1 MINLIRKLLILNFL
15 VFFSFPLFAFSSSN
29 FLISQLAFKNYDYPA
44 ALSNF
49 SNKQIK
55 LSSSNLLDK
64 VISAV
69 IIEDIDLAHK
79 IASEMLIE
87 DNENQEALIVE
98 LVYLYSNKKLNKI
111 KEIQQTL
118 KDKNDLVD
126 FIFFNNNE
134 LKDNKTISK
143 SLVDIVVSSFSNAEQ
158 ASLNYNFLL
167 FYTSLAKIIDNSNDR
182 ATLIK
187 GELFQ
192 NVEQSKVAEEIFL
205 KIKPSS
211 SYYLEAQRS
220 LAINYSNFLSY
231 DQAQKKI
238 IILLQN
244 NNNNYGLKRIL
255 ADFYRVEKKFELA
268 ISLYDEMI
276 NERQDDLWNIFYRR
290 GICYERLGQWDK
302 AEKDFLTSLD
312 IKPDS
317 ANVLNYLA
325 YGWVEREIRIDQSL
339 QMLEAAYKAN
349 PESYYIIDSLA
360 WAHFKKNNL
369 NEAARLM
376 EMVIDM
382 APGEA
387 ISLDHLGDIYYAMNR
402 KREAI
407 HFWQQALELAEPE
420 DEIEKNVQSK
430 LDKFNAG

>member
-49 SNKQIK
+49 SNKEIK

-87 DNENQEALIVE
+87 DNENQEALIVK

-111 KEIQQTL
+111 KEIKQTL

-167 FYTSLAKIIDNSNDR
+167 FYTSLAKIIDNTNDR

-231 DQAQKKI
+231 DEAQKKI

-339 QMLEAAYKAN
+339 QMLESAYKAN

-387 ISLDHLGDIYYAMNR
+387 ISLDHLADIYYAMNR

-407 HFWQQALELAEPE
+407 HFWKQALELADPE
-420 DEIEKNVQSK
+420 DEIEENVQSK
-430 LDKFNAG
+430 LNKLNAG

>member
-1 MINLIRKLLILNFL
+1 MINLIRKLLILIFL
-15 VFFSFPLFAFSSSN
+15 VLFSLPLSAFSSSN
-29 FLISQLAFKNYDYPA
+29 FLISQSAFKNYDYSA
-44 ALSNF
+44 ALLNISSKDISLSNT
-49 SNKQIK
+49 
-55 LSSSNLLDK
+55 NLLDR

-69 IIEDIDLAHK
+69 IVEDIDLANK
-79 IASEMLIE
+79 IASEILIE
-87 DNENQEALIVE
+87 DEVNQEANIVK
-98 LVYLYSNKKLNKI
+98 LVYLYSNKKFNKI
-111 KEIQQTL
+111 KDIQEIF
-118 KDKNDLVD
+118 KDKNELLD

-134 LKDNKTISK
+134 LKDNATISK
-143 SLVDIVVSSFSNAEQ
+143 SLIDIVVSSFSSTNQ
-158 ASLNYNFLL
+158 NSLNYNFLL

-192 NVEQSKVAEEIFL
+192 NVEQPKVAENTFL
-205 KIKPSS
+205 KIKSS
-211 SYYLEAQRS
+211 SPFYLEAQKS

-231 DQAQKKI
+231 DEALRKI
-238 IILLQN
+238 KILLQN
-244 NNNNYGLKRIL
+244 NNNNYELKKIL

-276 NERQDDLWNIFYRR
+276 NQNKDDIWNIFYRR
-290 GICYERLGQWDK
+290 GICYERLDQWDK

-312 IKPDS
+312 IKPDT

-325 YGWVEREIRIDQSL
+325 YGWVEREIYLDQSL
-339 QMLEAAYKAN
+339 QMLEKAYKAN

-360 WAHFKKNNL
+360 WAHFKRNNL
-369 NEAARLM
+369 EEAARLM

-420 DEIEKNVQSK
+420 DEIDEDIQTK
-430 LDKFNAG
+430 LNKFNAG

>member
-49 SNKQIK
+49 SNKEIK

-143 SLVDIVVSSFSNAEQ
+143 SLIDIVVSSFSNAEQ

-167 FYTSLAKIIDNSNDR
+167 FYTSLAKIIDNTNDR

-290 GICYERLGQWDK
+290 GICYERLDQWDK

-325 YGWVEREIRIDQSL
+325 YGWVEREMRMDQSL

-369 NEAARLM
+369 NEASRLM

-420 DEIEKNVQSK
+420 DEIEENVQSK